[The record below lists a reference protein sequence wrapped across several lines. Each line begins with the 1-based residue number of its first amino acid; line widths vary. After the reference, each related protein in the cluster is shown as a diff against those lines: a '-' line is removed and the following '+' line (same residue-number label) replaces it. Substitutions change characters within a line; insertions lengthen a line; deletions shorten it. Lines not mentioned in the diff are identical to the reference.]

1 MSDETKQSLAP
12 VPATTPLNQQATTAL
27 VGIDAN
33 ELVAAGF
40 DERDYANFAGGIE
53 FLPRLQLCGAS
64 TDLCKEGKQP
74 IGTYA
79 IVKDKDNYTDL
90 GKQCN
95 LFVCGLRLKALEII
109 QGPEG
114 GVYNFFDPKSEE
126 FKRVAN
132 LSNEK
137 DTGCLAG
144 PEFLVYIPATKQ
156 FATFFM
162 ASKSMRNEA
171 PSVKALLGKAASL
184 TVALAENKK
193 KQKWHVTKALP
204 CTIPLDVP
212 PPEELS
218 AQLLRFRNPVSSNV
232 RRAPVT
238 TTAGAVGTAP
248 ARPQ

>member
-1 MSDETKQSLAP
+1 MSDENKNQNLATVDP
-12 VPATTPLNQQATTAL
+12 SAAPTVGTSL
-27 VGIDAN
+27 VGVDQSEMLATGFDAN
-33 ELVAAGF
+33 
-40 DERDYANFAGGIE
+40 DYASFASGIE

-64 TDLCKEGKQP
+64 SDLCKESKVP

-79 IVKDKDNYTDL
+79 VVKDKDNFADI
-90 GKQCN
+90 GKSIN

-114 GVYNFFDPKSEE
+114 GVYNFFDPKADE

-162 ASKSMRNEA
+162 ANKSMRNEA
-171 PSVKALLGKAASL
+171 PSVKALLGKAATL
-184 TVALAENKK
+184 TISLAENKK
-193 KQKWHVTKALP
+193 KQKWHVPKALP
-204 CTIPLDVP
+204 CTIPLENP
-212 PPEELS
+212 PQDELS
-218 AQLLRFRNPVSSNV
+218 AQVLRFRNPVSSNV
-232 RRAPVT
+232 KKAPLATAGVTGAPV
-238 TTAGAVGTAP
+238 
-248 ARPQ
+248 RPQ